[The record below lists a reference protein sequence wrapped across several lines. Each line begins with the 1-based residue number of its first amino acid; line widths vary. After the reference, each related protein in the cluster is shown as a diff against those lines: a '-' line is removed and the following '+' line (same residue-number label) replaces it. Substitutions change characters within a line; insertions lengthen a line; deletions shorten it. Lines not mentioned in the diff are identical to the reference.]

1 MHVTMDRVGRIVIP
15 KRFRDA
21 LGLGPE
27 TELEVIPDGAGLR
40 LEPVRRRDR
49 SVELSDGLPILGKV
63 EGVVLTDSEVRQL
76 RDDLQR

>member
-1 MHVTMDRVGRIVIP
+1 MQVTIDRVGRIVIP

-21 LGLGPE
+21 LGLGPD
-27 TELEVIPDGAGLR
+27 TELEIIPDGAGLR

-49 SVELSDGLPILGKV
+49 PVELSDGLPILGKV
-63 EGVVLTDSEVRQL
+63 EGVVLTDSDVRRI

>member
-1 MHVTMDRVGRIVIP
+1 MTIDRVGRIVIP

-21 LGLGPE
+21 LGLGPD
-27 TELEVIPDGAGLR
+27 TELEIIPDGAGLR

-49 SVELSDGLPILGKV
+49 PVELSDGLPILGKV
-63 EGVVLTDSEVRQL
+63 EGVVLTDSDVRRI